1 MESVL
6 SCKIA
11 SRGWHYYGKNT
22 WKRPK
27 KNETVFAEKETNKT
41 ALEDDPYSIAWK
53 KKNNSKIT
61 CDVVGHVPKEIS
73 RAVFYFMS
81 RGGKVIGQV
90 LEEQCYPS
98 PIPKGGL
105 EILLMVKFKIADE
118 NRKYMERLKE
128 IISTNYN
135 VDFPE
140 GIEIDN
146 QEVYMKTVREDEQS
160 GDASD
165 SDHVIDDET
174 DDVICI
180 D

>member
-1 MESVL
+1 M
-6 SCKIA
+6 A
-11 SRGWHYYGKNT
+11 
-22 WKRPK
+22 
-27 KNETVFAEKETNKT
+27 
-41 ALEDDPYSIAWK
+41 
-53 KKNNSKIT
+53 
-61 CDVVGHVPKEIS
+61 
-73 RAVFYFMS
+73 
-81 RGGKVIGQV
+81 
-90 LEEQCYPS
+90 
-98 PIPKGGL
+98 L

-160 GDASD
+160 GGASD